1 LTGSPW
7 HLSRPRLVCAFLV
20 LVVPFNLRKP

>member
-7 HLSRPRLVCAFLV
+7 HFAPPPACCAFLV
-20 LVVPFNLRKP
+20 LVMPFNLDKP